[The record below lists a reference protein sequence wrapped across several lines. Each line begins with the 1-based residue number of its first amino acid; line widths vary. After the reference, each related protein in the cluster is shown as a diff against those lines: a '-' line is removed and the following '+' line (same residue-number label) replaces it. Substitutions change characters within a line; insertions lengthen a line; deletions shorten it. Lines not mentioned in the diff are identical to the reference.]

1 MTMRRALPLLLLAVL
16 AGCSG
21 SQSAMGGAGRQGA
34 VFVDLF
40 HGFLAVAGIVYLIV
54 LLFLAHAAL
63 RRGGSRR
70 DGLPDEGRSR
80 EAPLRTALV
89 VWVGL
94 SALILAGLSVAS
106 WFADRGQAEPSGA
119 PAIEVEITANQ
130 WWWDV
135 RYQSAD
141 PSRIIHT
148 ANELHLPVGAIVRI
162 TLKSNDVIHSF
173 WVPNLAGKQDLIP
186 GRTNDIEIRPLVAG
200 HYRGQC
206 AEFCG
211 IQHANMAL
219 DVFVESP
226 AAFAAWQQAQG
237 QTPPPP
243 SNPLTRAGYDVF
255 NNRQCS
261 SCHAIAGTPA
271 SGAAAPDLSHVASR
285 PSIGAGALPMSRSNL
300 SAWIADP
307 QAAKPGNNMP
317 IVPLSQAELNA
328 VTAYLE
334 TLR

>member
-1 MTMRRALPLLLLAVL
+1 MTMRSPPLLLLLSL
-16 AGCSG
+16 ACCDGA
-21 SQSAMGGAGRQGA
+21 QSAMGGSARQSA
-34 VFVDLF
+34 VFVNLF
-40 HGFLAVAGIVYLIV
+40 HNFLAVAAIVYLIV
-54 LLFLAHAAL
+54 LAFLAFAAL
-63 RRGGSRR
+63 RRGGKRR
-70 DGLPDEGRSR
+70 DGLADDGESR
-80 EAPLRTALV
+80 EASLRPALI
-89 VWVGL
+89 VWVGAT
-94 SALILAGLSVAS
+94 ALILGGLSAAS
-106 WFADRGQAEPSGA
+106 WFADRGQAEPAAA
-119 PAIEVEITANQ
+119 PVIDVEITGNQ

-135 RYQSAD
+135 RYLGAD

-186 GRTNDIEIRPLVAG
+186 GRTNTLELRPLVAG

-211 IQHANMAL
+211 MQHANMAL
-219 DVFVESP
+219 DVTVESP

-237 QTPPPP
+237 ATPPAP
-243 SNPLTRAGYDVF
+243 SNPLTQAGQTLF
-255 NNRQCS
+255 TTRQCA
-261 SCHAIAGTPA
+261 SCHTIAGTSA
-271 SGAAAPDLSHVASR
+271 SGQAAPDLSHVAGRRSL
-285 PSIGAGALPMSRSNL
+285 GAGALPMSRAAL

-317 IVPLSQAELNA
+317 VVPLSPAELEA